1 MKKYVLN
8 YWVYGI
14 VALIFTGL
22 YALITWSLCW
32 EMFPIALCT
41 LYLVRAADDYH
52 DYDTDQKEKPLS
64 RQQLRNLII
73 GLAVIFLL
81 LHLAFFRLPGLASLL
96 LLGYL
101 AGMNRVEPLKLLFLP
116 LLTLYYLSM
125 YIGWQ
130 DCRTWITVIAC
141 LVLAAAFHAYK
152 IHRRKKTER
161 QTK

>member
-1 MKKYVLN
+1 MTKYVLK

-41 LYLVRAADDYH
+41 IYLVRAADDYQ

-73 GLAVIFLL
+73 GLAVVFLL
-81 LHLAFFRLPGLASLL
+81 MHLVFFRLPGLASLL

-101 AGMNRVEPLKLLFLP
+101 AWMNRAEPLKLLFLP

-130 DCRTWITVIAC
+130 DQRTWIAVIVC

-152 IHRRKKTER
+152 IHRRGKER
-161 QTK
+161 CEKQ